1 MDQSYSVQSK
11 EVQQS
16 RASLLDHCASSPP
29 AVPAVLEATIA
40 IVDNN
45 PIIDYG
51 RVKKQLV
58 CMYFLSPAWRPAV
71 RNEFD
76 STDNFLNIM
85 QNELFTPK
93 DVENTK
99 FFVVSFAPKRH
110 DISANIPTVNRALQ
124 QMFLEVEDERR
135 RKCENVNRNK
145 RNPDYDSTSCGMERQ
160 QHDSLMQVPY
170 AYRRNSN
177 SGKRLSRN
185 KRTGNFQ

>member
-1 MDQSYSVQSK
+1 
-11 EVQQS
+11 
-16 RASLLDHCASSPP
+16 
-29 AVPAVLEATIA
+29 
-40 IVDNN
+40 
-45 PIIDYG
+45 
-51 RVKKQLV
+51 
-58 CMYFLSPAWRPAV
+58 
-71 RNEFD
+71 
-76 STDNFLNIM
+76 M